1 MTKSKRAR
9 GGTSASGNSNR
20 GKASGDAASSKSLDR
35 QRQKQD
41 EAPPTP
47 EDGPA
52 QLAGLTFQAA
62 TGPDNATSA
71 ADTST
76 SAADTSAS
84 AADDSPSAAAASTSQ
99 PEPDSNPK
107 GWKERFHA
115 DRTNKDTDGC
125 LKAIRQVEA
134 DHQIATRMQSDYNS
148 SARAAPEQS
157 GSKVAAPSSQP
168 SSDALWSRSVK
179 GEHSASHGMIPIPP
193 SHRPLAPRSKQLAGS
208 QDALN
213 SASAAERA
221 PVKPSSHDTAAYIDQ
236 AAADSGRLPKPP
248 SSAAISSGQMPPA
261 GSGSAHAELTAQSP
275 VLPAASGVASG
286 IPSAAASAEPRM
298 PGGKVAPPAR
308 LRTTSA
314 VPAVPSAAAASGFAQ
329 SASEVPLSALPLPAM
344 PPATANPYAGKD
356 VAPLVLPDNGG
367 RSLEQLHQDV
377 APRVL
382 PDNGGGSLEQLRQE
396 MVILKRRCESLESE
410 VQSQKRLRHGL
421 GEVFHQQGF
430 EAGWTENQIGRLML
444 HMRQTA
450 SGPYDPQ
457 QNLQV
462 AELLDPVVTAQRNTC
477 EQWSHTAFVWEKILE
492 GVAFWRLV

>member
-1 MTKSKRAR
+1 MI
-9 GGTSASGNSNR
+9 
-20 GKASGDAASSKSLDR
+20 LL
-35 QRQKQD
+35 Q
-41 EAPPTP
+41 
-47 EDGPA
+47 
-52 QLAGLTFQAA
+52 
-62 TGPDNATSA
+62 
-71 ADTST
+71 
-76 SAADTSAS
+76 
-84 AADDSPSAAAASTSQ
+84 
-99 PEPDSNPK
+99 

-367 RSLEQLHQDV
+367 RSLEQLHQV
-377 APRVL
+377 KRASELSLTRHNVHLACCFWQCKAVRFRHVL
-382 PDNGGGSLEQLRQE
+382 LTCPAC
-396 MVILKRRCESLESE
+396 CESS
-410 VQSQKRLRHGL
+410 
-421 GEVFHQQGF
+421 
-430 EAGWTENQIGRLML
+430 
-444 HMRQTA
+444 
-450 SGPYDPQ
+450 
-457 QNLQV
+457 QNLALARALGCKSAAKGYKSSQQAICCEMQCCYCLLLQLLLQLLV
-462 AELLDPVVTAQRNTC
+462 HFLAELL
-477 EQWSHTAFVWEKILE
+477 E
-492 GVAFWRLV
+492 